1 MLLDGIKDQEK
12 GTIVHICG
20 QMRSVYEQIDKV
32 HSDALS
38 FDAIVPLKEARKNLQ
53 DRVLMGNVSTFALEF
68 GDEERVQKLTKFCVQ
83 SGSDIISPACGLG
96 TSKISEY
103 AFGWNQRSR
112 KRYDC
117 TYLWADEKRI

>member
-1 MLLDGIKDQEK
+1 MESKIKEK

-68 GDEERVQKLTKFCVQ
+68 GDEERVQKLTKILC
-83 SGSDIISPACGLG
+83 A
-96 TSKISEY
+96 
-103 AFGWNQRSR
+103 
-112 KRYDC
+112 KRF
-117 TYLWADEKRI
+117 